1 MTREPLFSLSR
12 FSLFSLTIASHRD
25 CKHCL
30 EHTSPDLQRWPP
42 LRMMVAKKEKGS
54 GIGSLFNT
62 EDMSVDPGPAL
73 DFFPPK
79 LC

>member
-1 MTREPLFSLSR
+1 MAS
-12 FSLFSLTIASHRD
+12 IANEG
-25 CKHCL
+25 C
-30 EHTSPDLQRWPP
+30 
-42 LRMMVAKKEKGS
+42 KKEKGS

-73 DFFPPK
+73 DFFPSK